1 LLRAARQFSA
11 CILGGM
17 EAADEDFPFLGYP
30 KIGDST
36 ANWARVPKSNK
47 PWLVLE
53 KVHG

>member
-1 LLRAARQFSA
+1 
-11 CILGGM
+11 M
-17 EAADEDFPFLGYP
+17 KAADDEFPFLGYP

-36 ANWARVPKSNK
+36 ANWARVPKSTK

>member
-1 LLRAARQFSA
+1 
-11 CILGGM
+11 M
-17 EAADEDFPFLGYP
+17 EAPANVFPFFGYP

-36 ANWARVPKSNK
+36 ANWAHVPKSNK